1 MLNGKVY
8 LSVQRL
14 TMQDAYP
21 VIEDI
26 LSRFCLVIGSD
37 YALYRNHVYRIFIHC
52 TLLDDEPEAAHR
64 YAVAA
69 VFHDIGIWTA
79 HTFDY
84 ILPSVQQASQ
94 YLEEIGQQA
103 WIEEVTC
110 MIYWH
115 HKITPYRGRHR
126 QRVEVFRKA
135 DWIDVS
141 ASVVSFGVSRR
152 AIRNK
157 RKLFPWLGFHL
168 FLLRSTWR
176 HFLRHP
182 LRPLPMFRR

>member
-1 MLNGKVY
+1 MH
-8 LSVQRL
+8 
-14 TMQDAYP
+14 DAYP

-26 LSRFCLVIGSD
+26 LSRFRLVIGPD
-37 YALYRNHVYRIFIHC
+37 YSLYRNHVYRIFLNC
-52 TLLDDEPEAAHR
+52 TLLDGDPDAAPR

-84 ILPSVQQASQ
+84 ILPSVQQASH

-115 HKITPYRGRHR
+115 HKITPYRGRYR

-141 ASVVSFGVSRR
+141 ASVLSFGVSRC

-157 RKLFPWLGFHL
+157 RKLYPRLGFHL
-168 FLLRSTWR
+168 FLLRSAWR